1 MPPVSIWRSRLRGR
15 GPGPAARRGRRS
27 RQRRRHSRTTGEPGL
42 PAGGSLAARDHRL
55 LCGDSTKADDVIRVM
70 NNHKAI
76 LFASDP
82 PYLVDYDGS
91 NHPSKQGWPDKNKD
105 WSESYGVTW
114 DDASQGPEL
123 YEGFIKAA
131 IEHAILPN
139 AAWYCWHAS
148 RRQAMV
154 EGVWEKYGAFV
165 HQQIVW
171 AKDRGILT
179 RSYYLW
185 QHEPCFFGWL
195 KGNKPPRVSDDYPS
209 TIWNIPTVKVGE
221 KTDHPTSK
229 PVAGTDGGAHQR
241 LSVESSSFFMVPWRS

>member
-1 MPPVSIWRSRLRGR
+1 MRS
-15 GPGPAARRGRRS
+15 
-27 RQRRRHSRTTGEPGL
+27 HSQASWIIVVRT
-42 PAGGSLAARDHRL
+42 R
-55 LCGDSTKADDVIRVM
+55 
-70 NNHKAI
+70 
-76 LFASDP
+76 
-82 PYLVDYDGS
+82 
-91 NHPSKQGWPDKNKD
+91 
-105 WSESYGVTW
+105 WSESYAITW

-123 YEGFIKAA
+123 YEGFVKAA

-154 EGVWEKYGAFV
+154 EGVWEKFGAFV

-209 TIWNIPTVKVGE
+209 TV
-221 KTDHPTSK
+221 
-229 PVAGTDGGAHQR
+229 
-241 LSVESSSFFMVPWRS
+241 